1 MFSLVRVYGRIAATF
16 SQFSKLFMGNNTW
29 YVSVM
34 DDNMHVVNKNIV
46 TYSFVLDETQRD
58 QSIISA
64 LESIEKGSDPRK
76 HAAYNKKCSEFGFIH
91 TMKSPCGKFIWDVV
105 ARDSADGRPTIEL
118 MAQFFPKEII
128 KIRFGSPKDGE
139 Y

>member
-1 MFSLVRVYGRIAATF
+1 
-16 SQFSKLFMGNNTW
+16 MGNSTW
-29 YVSVM
+29 HVSVM

-58 QSIISA
+58 QTIISA